1 MNIDIKILPFDIAYF
16 LPKENIVTDSPVEDI
31 ISKNIKEI
39 SGSEIR
45 KHLKNNTDIPSY
57 LVRPIVKKILTEEYD
72 KREEYVFEETKLIC
86 TKSKESMFNNKSIAQ
101 IHSPF

>member
-45 KHLKNNTDIPSY
+45 KHLKNNMDIPSY
-57 LVRPIVKKILTEEYD
+57 LVRPIVKKILIEEYD
-72 KREEYVFEETKLIC
+72 KGEEYVFEET
-86 TKSKESMFNNKSIAQ
+86 N
-101 IHSPF
+101 